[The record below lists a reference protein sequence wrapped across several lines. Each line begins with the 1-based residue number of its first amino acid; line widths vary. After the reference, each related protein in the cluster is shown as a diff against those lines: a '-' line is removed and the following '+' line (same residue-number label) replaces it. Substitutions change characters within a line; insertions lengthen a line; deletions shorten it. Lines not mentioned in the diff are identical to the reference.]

1 MSQDAGDL
9 KSNLKDTLD
18 AIDFGNLDEM
28 TADLGLGD
36 MGIFKGESF
45 TTKIGH
51 ILDGTYAED
60 FPNVFSALVH
70 MFGGV
75 VLNILPMIVLI
86 ISIAILGG
94 FIQSLRAE
102 SAGTGV
108 RDIIHFV
115 TYTAVVIIV
124 LYAVT
129 DVIVMAGATLRSI
142 KLQMD
147 IILPILLTLMVT
159 MGAAASSSVYQPAVA
174 LLSNGVMQIFTYVI
188 MPIFIITMIFSVV
201 GNLSATTK
209 YDKFVGFFSSL
220 YKWILG
226 ITFTVFLGFLSIQGI
241 TAGTHDSISIRATKF
256 TMSSYVPILGG
267 YLSQGFDLI
276 LASSLLVKNAVGIA
290 GLYLMF
296 SVILGPIIKIAVLS
310 LGFKLAAA
318 VTQPLNDGRI
328 SNFLTS
334 ITKSFQMLI
343 AILIGV
349 AFMYFVTIGLI
360 IVTGNVI

>member
-1 MSQDAGDL
+1 MSTDAGDL
-9 KSNLKDTLD
+9 KDNVKETLD

-28 TADLGLGD
+28 TADLGLTD
-36 MGIFKGESF
+36 MGIFAGESF
-45 TTKIGH
+45 THKIGH
-51 ILDGTYAED
+51 ILDGSYAAD
-60 FPNVFSALVH
+60 FPNIFSALVH
-70 MFGGV
+70 IFGGT
-75 VLNILPMIVLI
+75 VLNVLPMIVLI
-86 ISIAILGG
+86 IGITILGG
-94 FIQSLRAE
+94 FVQSLRAE
-102 SAGTGV
+102 TAGTGV

-115 TYTAVVIIV
+115 TYAAVVIIV

-129 DVIVMAGATLRSI
+129 DAIVMAGKTLSSI
-142 KLQMD
+142 KTQMD

-159 MGAAASSSVYQPAVA
+159 VGASTSSSVYQPAVA
-174 LLSNGVMQIFTYVI
+174 LLSNGVMQIFTYII

-267 YLSQGFDLI
+267 YLSQGFDLVM
-276 LASSLLVKNAVGIA
+276 ASSVLIKNAVGLA

-296 SVILGPIIKIAVLS
+296 SVVLAPVLKIVVFTLGL
-310 LGFKLAAA
+310 KLAAA
-318 VTQPLNDGRI
+318 VTQPLADGRV

-334 ITKSFQMLI
+334 ITKSFNMLLAVI
-343 AILIGV
+343 IGA

-360 IVTGNVI
+360 IVTGNVL